1 MKLKWKVVSP
11 HNGLDEDAPVNSVA
25 GGGVDMNP
33 TGRGRKLKDKDK
45 DQEEDVDVITRQ
57 DVKIDGRSKAYRQH
71 RAKLETARAKRLEKK
86 NQSKSKFIENIKSK
100 VKQQEYAVP
109 ALSGLGIHATQPKT
123 MALPAMNTK
132 SKKKSKSDDSEE

>member
-11 HNGLDEDAPVNSVA
+11 YNGLDEDAPVNSVA

-33 TGRGRKLKDKDK
+33 TGRGRKLKDKD
-45 DQEEDVDVITRQ
+45 QEEDVDVITRQ
-57 DVKIDGRSKAYRQH
+57 DVKIDGRSKAYRSH
-71 RAKLETARAKRLEKK
+71 RAKLEAAREKRLEKRK
-86 NQSKSKFIENIKSK
+86 ESKSKFIENIKSK

-109 ALSGLGIHATQPKT
+109 ALSGLGIHATEPKT

-132 SKKKSKSDDSEE
+132 SKKKK

>member
-11 HNGLDEDAPVNSVA
+11 YNGLEEDAPANFA
-25 GGGVDMNP
+25 GAGSSVDMNP
-33 TGRGRKLKDKDK
+33 TGRGRKLKGK

-71 RAKLETARAKRLEKK
+71 RAKLEAARAKRLEKK

-123 MALPAMNTK
+123 MTLPAMNTK

>member
-11 HNGLDEDAPVNSVA
+11 YNGLDEDAPVNSVA

-33 TGRGRKLKDKDK
+33 TGRGRKLKDKD
-45 DQEEDVDVITRQ
+45 QEEDVDVITRQ
-57 DVKIDGRSKAYRQH
+57 DVKIDGRSKAYRSH
-71 RAKLETARAKRLEKK
+71 RAKLEAAREKRLEKK
-86 NQSKSKFIENIKSK
+86 KESKSKFIENIKSK
-100 VKQQEYAVP
+100 VKQQEYAVR

>member
-11 HNGLDEDAPVNSVA
+11 YNGLDEDAPVNSVA

-33 TGRGRKLKDKDK
+33 TGRGRKLKNK

-57 DVKIDGRSKAYRQH
+57 DVKIDGRSKAYRSH
-71 RAKLETARAKRLEKK
+71 RAKLEAAREKRLEKK
-86 NQSKSKFIENIKSK
+86 KQSKSKFIENIKSK

-109 ALSGLGIHATQPKT
+109 ALSGLGIHATEPKT

-132 SKKKSKSDDSEE
+132 SKKKK

>member
-11 HNGLDEDAPVNSVA
+11 YNGLDEDAPVNSVA

-33 TGRGRKLKDKDK
+33 TGRGRKLKDKD
-45 DQEEDVDVITRQ
+45 QEEDVDVITRQ
-57 DVKIDGRSKAYRQH
+57 DVKIDGRSKAYRSH
-71 RAKLETARAKRLEKK
+71 RAKLEAAREKRLEKK
-86 NQSKSKFIENIKSK
+86 KESKSKFIENIKSK

-109 ALSGLGIHATQPKT
+109 ALSGLGIHATEPKT

>member
-1 MKLKWKVVSP
+1 MNFILI
-11 HNGLDEDAPVNSVA
+11 
-25 GGGVDMNP
+25 VDYLEKMSNL
-33 TGRGRKLKDKDK
+33 RKLRIITLKSEALSLEEEEYE

-71 RAKLETARAKRLEKK
+71 RAKLEAARAKRLEKR

-123 MALPAMNTK
+123 MTLPAMNTK

>member
-33 TGRGRKLKDKDK
+33 TGRGRKLKDKD
-45 DQEEDVDVITRQ
+45 QEEDVDVITRQ
-57 DVKIDGRSKAYRQH
+57 DVKIDGRSKAYRSH
-71 RAKLETARAKRLEKK
+71 RAKLEAAREKRLEKK
-86 NQSKSKFIENIKSK
+86 KQSKSKFIENIKSK

-109 ALSGLGIHATQPKT
+109 ALSGLGIHATEPKT

-132 SKKKSKSDDSEE
+132 SKKKK

>member
-11 HNGLDEDAPVNSVA
+11 YNGLDEDAPVNSVA

-33 TGRGRKLKDKDK
+33 TGRGIKLKDK

-57 DVKIDGRSKAYRQH
+57 DVKIDGRSKAYRSH
-71 RAKLETARAKRLEKK
+71 RAKLEAAREKRLEKK
-86 NQSKSKFIENIKSK
+86 KESKSKFIENIKSK

-109 ALSGLGIHATQPKT
+109 ALSGLGIHATEPKT

-132 SKKKSKSDDSEE
+132 SKKKK

>member
-1 MKLKWKVVSP
+1 MKLKWKVVSTY
-11 HNGLDEDAPVNSVA
+11 NGLDEHAPVNSVA

-33 TGRGRKLKDKDK
+33 TGRGRKLKDK

-57 DVKIDGRSKAYRQH
+57 DVKIDGRSKAYRSH
-71 RAKLETARAKRLEKK
+71 RAKLEAAREKRLEKK
-86 NQSKSKFIENIKSK
+86 KESKSKFIENIKSK

-109 ALSGLGIHATQPKT
+109 ALSGLGIHATEPKT

-132 SKKKSKSDDSEE
+132 SKKKK

>member
-11 HNGLDEDAPVNSVA
+11 YNGLDEDAPVNSVA

-33 TGRGRKLKDKDK
+33 TGRGRKLKDKD
-45 DQEEDVDVITRQ
+45 QEEDVDVITRQ
-57 DVKIDGRSKAYRQH
+57 DVKIDGRSKAYRSH
-71 RAKLETARAKRLEKK
+71 RAKLAAAREKRLEKK
-86 NQSKSKFIENIKSK
+86 KESKSKFIENIKSK

-109 ALSGLGIHATQPKT
+109 ALSGLGIHATEPKT

-132 SKKKSKSDDSEE
+132 SKKKK

>member
-11 HNGLDEDAPVNSVA
+11 YNGLDEDAPVNSVA

-33 TGRGRKLKDKDK
+33 TGRGRKLKDKD
-45 DQEEDVDVITRQ
+45 QEEDVDVITRQ
-57 DVKIDGRSKAYRQH
+57 DVKIDGRSKAYRSH
-71 RAKLETARAKRLEKK
+71 RAKLEAAREKRLEKK
-86 NQSKSKFIENIKSK
+86 KESKSKFIENIKCK

-109 ALSGLGIHATQPKT
+109 ALSGLGIHATEPKT

-132 SKKKSKSDDSEE
+132 SKKKK

>member
-11 HNGLDEDAPVNSVA
+11 YNGLDEDAPVNSVA

-33 TGRGRKLKDKDK
+33 TGRGRKLKDKD
-45 DQEEDVDVITRQ
+45 QEEDVDLITRQ
-57 DVKIDGRSKAYRQH
+57 DVKIDGRSKAYRSH
-71 RAKLETARAKRLEKK
+71 RAKLEAAREKRLEKK
-86 NQSKSKFIENIKSK
+86 KESKSKFIENIKSK

-109 ALSGLGIHATQPKT
+109 ALSGLGIHATEPKT

-132 SKKKSKSDDSEE
+132 SKKKK

>member
-11 HNGLDEDAPVNSVA
+11 YNGLDEDAPVNSVA

-33 TGRGRKLKDKDK
+33 TGRGRKLKDKD
-45 DQEEDVDVITRQ
+45 QEEDVDVITRQ
-57 DVKIDGRSKAYRQH
+57 DVKIDGRSKAYRSH
-71 RAKLETARAKRLEKK
+71 RAKLEAARENRLEKK
-86 NQSKSKFIENIKSK
+86 KESKSKFIENIKSK

-109 ALSGLGIHATQPKT
+109 ALSGLGIHATEPKT

-132 SKKKSKSDDSEE
+132 SKKKK

>member
-11 HNGLDEDAPVNSVA
+11 YNGLDEDAPVNSVA

-33 TGRGRKLKDKDK
+33 TGRGRKLKDKD
-45 DQEEDVDVITRQ
+45 QEEDVDVITRQ
-57 DVKIDGRSKAYRQH
+57 DVKIDGRSKAYRSH
-71 RAKLETARAKRLEKK
+71 RAKLEAAREKRLEKK
-86 NQSKSKFIENIKSK
+86 KESKSKFIDNIKSK

-109 ALSGLGIHATQPKT
+109 ALSGLGIHATEPKT

-132 SKKKSKSDDSEE
+132 SKKKK

>member
-11 HNGLDEDAPVNSVA
+11 YNGLDEDAPVNSVA

-33 TGRGRKLKDKDK
+33 TGRGRKLKDKD
-45 DQEEDVDVITRQ
+45 QEEDVDVITRQ
-57 DVKIDGRSKAYRQH
+57 DVKIDGRSKAYRSH
-71 RAKLETARAKRLEKK
+71 RAKLEAAREKRLEKK
-86 NQSKSKFIENIKSK
+86 KESKSKFIENIKSK

-109 ALSGLGIHATQPKT
+109 ALSGLGIHATLPKT

-132 SKKKSKSDDSEE
+132 MKKKK

>member
-33 TGRGRKLKDKDK
+33 KGRGRKLKDK

-57 DVKIDGRSKAYRQH
+57 DVKIDGRSKAYRSH
-71 RAKLETARAKRLEKK
+71 RAKLEAAREKRLEKK
-86 NQSKSKFIENIKSK
+86 KESKSKFIENIKSK

-109 ALSGLGIHATQPKT
+109 ALSGLGIHATEPKT
-123 MALPAMNTK
+123 IALPAMNTK
-132 SKKKSKSDDSEE
+132 SKKKK

>member
-33 TGRGRKLKDKDK
+33 TGRGRKLKDKD
-45 DQEEDVDVITRQ
+45 QEEVVDVITRQ
-57 DVKIDGRSKAYRQH
+57 DVKIDGRSKAYRSH
-71 RAKLETARAKRLEKK
+71 RAKLEAAREKRLEKK
-86 NQSKSKFIENIKSK
+86 KQSKSKFIENIKSK

-109 ALSGLGIHATQPKT
+109 ALSGLGIHATEPKT

-132 SKKKSKSDDSEE
+132 SKKKK

>member
-11 HNGLDEDAPVNSVA
+11 YNGLDEDAPVNSVA

-33 TGRGRKLKDKDK
+33 TGRGRKLKDKDQ
-45 DQEEDVDVITRQ
+45 DEDVDVITRQ
-57 DVKIDGRSKAYRQH
+57 DVKIDGRSKAYRSH
-71 RAKLETARAKRLEKK
+71 RAKLEAAREKRLEKK
-86 NQSKSKFIENIKSK
+86 KESKSKFIENIKSK

-109 ALSGLGIHATQPKT
+109 ALSGLGIHATEPKT

-132 SKKKSKSDDSEE
+132 SKKKK

>member
-11 HNGLDEDAPVNSVA
+11 YNGLDEDAPVNSVA

-33 TGRGRKLKDKDK
+33 TGRGRKLKDKD
-45 DQEEDVDVITRQ
+45 QEEDVDVITRQ
-57 DVKIDGRSKAYRQH
+57 DVKIDGRSKAYRSH
-71 RAKLETARAKRLEKK
+71 RAKLEAAREKRLEKK
-86 NQSKSKFIENIKSK
+86 KESKSKFIENIKSK

-109 ALSGLGIHATQPKT
+109 ALSGLGIHATEPKT

-132 SKKKSKSDDSEE
+132 SKKKK

>member
-11 HNGLDEDAPVNSVA
+11 YNGLDEDAPVNSVA

-33 TGRGRKLKDKDK
+33 TGRGRKLKDKD
-45 DQEEDVDVITRQ
+45 QEEDVDVITRQ
-57 DVKIDGRSKAYRQH
+57 DVKIDGRSKAYRSH
-71 RAKLETARAKRLEKK
+71 RAKLEAAREKRLEKRK
-86 NQSKSKFIENIKSK
+86 ESKSKFIENIKSK

-109 ALSGLGIHATQPKT
+109 ALSGLGIHATDPKT

-132 SKKKSKSDDSEE
+132 SKKKK

>member
-11 HNGLDEDAPVNSVA
+11 YNGLDEDAPVNSVA

-33 TGRGRKLKDKDK
+33 TGRGRKLKDKD
-45 DQEEDVDVITRQ
+45 QEEDVDVITRQ
-57 DVKIDGRSKAYRQH
+57 DVKIDGRSKAYRSH
-71 RAKLETARAKRLEKK
+71 RAKLEAAREKRLEKK
-86 NQSKSKFIENIKSK
+86 KESKSKFIENIKSM

-109 ALSGLGIHATQPKT
+109 ALSGLGIHATEPKT

-132 SKKKSKSDDSEE
+132 SKKKK

>member
-11 HNGLDEDAPVNSVA
+11 YNGLDEDAPVNSVA

-33 TGRGRKLKDKDK
+33 TGRGRKLKNK

-57 DVKIDGRSKAYRQH
+57 DVKIDGRSKAYRSH
-71 RAKLETARAKRLEKK
+71 RAKLEAAREKRLEKK
-86 NQSKSKFIENIKSK
+86 KESKSKFIENIKSK

-109 ALSGLGIHATQPKT
+109 ALSGLGIHATEPKT

-132 SKKKSKSDDSEE
+132 SKKKK

>member
-11 HNGLDEDAPVNSVA
+11 YNGLDEDAPVNSVA

-33 TGRGRKLKDKDK
+33 TGRGRKLKDKD
-45 DQEEDVDVITRQ
+45 QEEDVDVITRQ
-57 DVKIDGRSKAYRQH
+57 DVKIDGRSKAYRSH
-71 RAKLETARAKRLEKK
+71 RAKLEAAREKRLEKK
-86 NQSKSKFIENIKSK
+86 KESKSKFIENIKSK

>member
-11 HNGLDEDAPVNSVA
+11 YNGLDEDAPVNSVA

-33 TGRGRKLKDKDK
+33 TGRGRKLKDKD
-45 DQEEDVDVITRQ
+45 QEEDVDVITRQ
-57 DVKIDGRSKAYRQH
+57 DVKIDGRSKAYRSH
-71 RAKLETARAKRLEKK
+71 RAKLEAARAKRLERR
-86 NQSKSKFIENIKSK
+86 NLSKSKFIENIKSK

-109 ALSGLGIHATQPKT
+109 ALSGLGIHATEPKT

-132 SKKKSKSDDSEE
+132 SKKKK

>member
-1 MKLKWKVVSP
+1 MKFWKEVDVRT
-11 HNGLDEDAPVNSVA
+11 GQEIDEDAPTTSVA
-25 GGGVDMNP
+25 NAPPGMVDEP
-33 TGRGRKLKDKDK
+33 IVRKKKKKKKVLF
-45 DQEEDVDVITRQ
+45 
-57 DVKIDGRSKAYRQH
+57 DGRTKAYRQH

>member
-33 TGRGRKLKDKDK
+33 TGRGRKLKDKD
-45 DQEEDVDVITRQ
+45 QEEDVDVITRQ
-57 DVKIDGRSKAYRQH
+57 DVKIDGRSKAYRSH
-71 RAKLETARAKRLEKK
+71 RAKLEAAREKRLEKK
-86 NQSKSKFIENIKSK
+86 KESKSKFIENIKSK

-109 ALSGLGIHATQPKT
+109 ALSGLGIHATLPKT

-132 SKKKSKSDDSEE
+132 TKKKSKSDDSEE

>member
-11 HNGLDEDAPVNSVA
+11 YNGLDEDAPVNSVA
-25 GGGVDMNP
+25 GGGVDMKP
-33 TGRGRKLKDKDK
+33 TGRGRKLKDK

-57 DVKIDGRSKAYRQH
+57 DVKIDGRSKAYRSH
-71 RAKLETARAKRLEKK
+71 RAKLEAAREKRLEKK
-86 NQSKSKFIENIKSK
+86 KESKSKFIENIKSK

-109 ALSGLGIHATQPKT
+109 ALSGLGIHATEPKT

-132 SKKKSKSDDSEE
+132 SKKKK

>member
-11 HNGLDEDAPVNSVA
+11 YNGLDEDAPVNSVA

-33 TGRGRKLKDKDK
+33 TGRGRKLKDKD
-45 DQEEDVDVITRQ
+45 QEEDVDVITRQ
-57 DVKIDGRSKAYRQH
+57 DVKIDGRSKAYRSH
-71 RAKLETARAKRLEKK
+71 RAKLEAAREKRLEKK
-86 NQSKSKFIENIKSK
+86 KQSKSKFIENIKSK

-109 ALSGLGIHATQPKT
+109 ALSGLGIHATEPKT

-132 SKKKSKSDDSEE
+132 SKKKK

>member
-11 HNGLDEDAPVNSVA
+11 YNGLDEDAPVNSVA

-33 TGRGRKLKDKDK
+33 TGRGRKLKDKV
-45 DQEEDVDVITRQ
+45 QEEDVDVITRQ
-57 DVKIDGRSKAYRQH
+57 DVKNDGRSKAYRSH
-71 RAKLETARAKRLEKK
+71 RAKLEAAREKRLEKK
-86 NQSKSKFIENIKSK
+86 KQSKSKFIENIKSK

-109 ALSGLGIHATQPKT
+109 ALSGLGIHATEPKT

-132 SKKKSKSDDSEE
+132 SKKKK

>member
-11 HNGLDEDAPVNSVA
+11 YNGLDEDAPVNSVA

-33 TGRGRKLKDKDK
+33 TGRGRKLKDKD
-45 DQEEDVDVITRQ
+45 QEEDVDVITRQ
-57 DVKIDGRSKAYRQH
+57 DVKIDGRSKAYRSH
-71 RAKLETARAKRLEKK
+71 RAKLEAAREKRLEKK
-86 NQSKSKFIENIKSK
+86 KESKSKFIENIKSK

-109 ALSGLGIHATQPKT
+109 ALSGLGIHASEPKT

-132 SKKKSKSDDSEE
+132 SKKKK

>member
-11 HNGLDEDAPVNSVA
+11 YNGLDEDAPVNSVA

-33 TGRGRKLKDKDK
+33 TGRGRKLKDKD
-45 DQEEDVDVITRQ
+45 QEDDVDVITRQ
-57 DVKIDGRSKAYRQH
+57 DVKIDGRSKAYRSH
-71 RAKLETARAKRLEKK
+71 RAKLEAAREKRLEKK
-86 NQSKSKFIENIKSK
+86 KESKSKFIENIKSK

-109 ALSGLGIHATQPKT
+109 ALSGLGIHATEPKT

-132 SKKKSKSDDSEE
+132 SKKKK

>member
-33 TGRGRKLKDKDK
+33 TGRGRKLKDKD
-45 DQEEDVDVITRQ
+45 QEEDVDVITRQ
-57 DVKIDGRSKAYRQH
+57 DVKIDGRSKAYRSH
-71 RAKLETARAKRLEKK
+71 RAKLEAAREKRLEKK
-86 NQSKSKFIENIKSK
+86 KESKSKFIENIKSK

-132 SKKKSKSDDSEE
+132 SKKKK